1 MDKRGVAKVPLN
13 RATAAGAAAATAIT
27 AADDFTISVYPRCV
41 ISPNFNA
48 SMLLLLCP
56 MCFAS

>member
-13 RATAAGAAAATAIT
+13 RATAAAAATAIT